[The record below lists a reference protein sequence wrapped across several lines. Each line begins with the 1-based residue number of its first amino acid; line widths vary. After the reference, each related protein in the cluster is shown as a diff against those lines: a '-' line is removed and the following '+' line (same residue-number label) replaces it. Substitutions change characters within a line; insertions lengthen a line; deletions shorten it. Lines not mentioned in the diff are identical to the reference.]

1 MWPDAPDWPPHRISI
16 LTLAV
21 FSRHTCRH
29 TCHFQHNHY
38 SCPVLLEQCRALKS
52 QARQQSPCLVRTESA
67 ALFSSDTDFS
77 PSPTCAKG
85 LRLTVPRSVPAG
97 SRLVREFSLLWY
109 LFCPCARAPIELHVM
124 SSIQRTMRTC
134 TRGASGAGVSVPAAR
149 GIPNSRAPSCHLERA
164 CRLRLAA
171 GTRAAPQRSWHFL
184 RTLSVSVIGDS
195 SGAGMSLKPSVPGSG
210 RLWDPPSHAGRP
222 CGTPARAC
230 TASAWMDQIRGE
242 AVRLMSSE
250 GSAAVY
256 ILFVGGPSD

>member
-1 MWPDAPDWPPHRISI
+1 
-16 LTLAV
+16 
-21 FSRHTCRH
+21 
-29 TCHFQHNHY
+29 
-38 SCPVLLEQCRALKS
+38 
-52 QARQQSPCLVRTESA
+52 
-67 ALFSSDTDFS
+67 
-77 PSPTCAKG
+77 
-85 LRLTVPRSVPAG
+85 
-97 SRLVREFSLLWY
+97 
-109 LFCPCARAPIELHVM
+109 M

-171 GTRAAPQRSWHFL
+171 GTRAAPQRSWRFL

-256 ILFVGGPSD
+256 VPIRSFSARLAAKKRNPPKFLPPKTAWRAPPPPLASEHPAPTCFACGDLPRAPWPPARLLEDRDRGRTLPTAARERSVVNLTSTTLSARASAPPLGRTRAHLCLCGVDALSTRSSDTQASH

>member
-1 MWPDAPDWPPHRISI
+1 
-16 LTLAV
+16 
-21 FSRHTCRH
+21 
-29 TCHFQHNHY
+29 
-38 SCPVLLEQCRALKS
+38 
-52 QARQQSPCLVRTESA
+52 
-67 ALFSSDTDFS
+67 
-77 PSPTCAKG
+77 
-85 LRLTVPRSVPAG
+85 
-97 SRLVREFSLLWY
+97 
-109 LFCPCARAPIELHVM
+109 M

-171 GTRAAPQRSWHFL
+171 GTRAAPQRSLHFL
-184 RTLSVSVIGDS
+184 RTLSVSVIGS

-250 GSAAVY
+250 GSAAALYFPIRNEQKDRVDSSWSTGPLDRLALPHWCVHWGGHNKQEGS
-256 ILFVGGPSD
+256 IEVGARWQKQVFGRSSVVPPPLSIVSL

>member
-1 MWPDAPDWPPHRISI
+1 M
-16 LTLAV
+16 
-21 FSRHTCRH
+21 
-29 TCHFQHNHY
+29 
-38 SCPVLLEQCRALKS
+38 
-52 QARQQSPCLVRTESA
+52 
-67 ALFSSDTDFS
+67 SSECTHCAS
-77 PSPTCAKG
+77 LPTCAKG
-85 LRLTVPRSVPAG
+85 LRLTVPRSVHNGVPA
-97 SRLVREFSLLWY
+97 ESLLVSGVFTA
-109 LFCPCARAPIELHVM
+109 LVLVLRLRSSPCEVRRHAM
-124 SSIQRTMRTC
+124 SSIQSTMRTC

-256 ILFVGGPSD
+256 FLFVQASQSALAQNQRSSHNSSALESRNNHPAGCGPQCRPRDREWATLTARR

>member
-1 MWPDAPDWPPHRISI
+1 MSAHLSLSAQSLQLSCAPGAVSSSQVSSTSTISVPGAHGERSALQLRHRLFPVPHVRQRTEVDRTPLRSRGIPARKGV
-16 LTLAV
+16 LTAL
-21 FSRHTCRH
+21 
-29 TCHFQHNHY
+29 
-38 SCPVLLEQCRALKS
+38 VLVLRLRS
-52 QARQQSPCLVRTESA
+52 SPCEVRRHA
-67 ALFSSDTDFS
+67 
-77 PSPTCAKG
+77 
-85 LRLTVPRSVPAG
+85 
-97 SRLVREFSLLWY
+97 
-109 LFCPCARAPIELHVM
+109 M
-124 SSIQRTMRTC
+124 SSIQSTMRTC

-184 RTLSVSVIGDS
+184 RTLSVSVIGS

-256 ILFVGGPSD
+256 ILFV

>member
-97 SRLVREFSLLWY
+97 SRLVRGFSLLWY
-109 LFCPCARAPIELHVM
+109 LFCPCARAPTELHVM

-171 GTRAAPQRSWHFL
+171 GTRAAPQRSWHFFADVERERHRRL
-184 RTLSVSVIGDS
+184 VWGRHVPEAIGARI
-195 SGAGMSLKPSVPGSG
+195 G
-210 RLWDPPSHAGRP
+210 PP
-222 CGTPARAC
+222 
-230 TASAWMDQIRGE
+230 
-242 AVRLMSSE
+242 L
-250 GSAAVY
+250 
-256 ILFVGGPSD
+256 GPSQPRGTALRHACPGLYRECMDGSDSRRGCEADE

>member
-97 SRLVREFSLLWY
+97 SRLV
-109 LFCPCARAPIELHVM
+109 
-124 SSIQRTMRTC
+124 
-134 TRGASGAGVSVPAAR
+134 SGVLTALVLVLP
-149 GIPNSRAPSCHLERA
+149 L
-164 CRLRLAA
+164 
-171 GTRAAPQRSWHFL
+171 QSWRFL
-184 RTLSVSVIGDS
+184 RTLSVSVI
-195 SGAGMSLKPSVPGSG
+195 AGMSLKPSVPGSG

-256 ILFVGGPSD
+256 ILFVCPEAAWW

>member
-1 MWPDAPDWPPHRISI
+1 
-16 LTLAV
+16 
-21 FSRHTCRH
+21 
-29 TCHFQHNHY
+29 
-38 SCPVLLEQCRALKS
+38 
-52 QARQQSPCLVRTESA
+52 
-67 ALFSSDTDFS
+67 
-77 PSPTCAKG
+77 
-85 LRLTVPRSVPAG
+85 
-97 SRLVREFSLLWY
+97 
-109 LFCPCARAPIELHVM
+109 M

-256 ILFVGGPSD
+256 FLFELAGGYFFSPESEGWPPSASRCAPNHFGGARSPARLWHPPGPHAPPACPTARRLPC